1 MASDSS
7 LGSFINQFEGG
18 NRQHRYDV
26 SMQMP
31 AGISTPGANNFNR
44 FFVRAVSLPPSQVNP
59 IRVPYRG
66 RILKWPGDRVYFP
79 WTMRILDQNSGKN
92 RSLWNDFHRWS
103 DKIND
108 HVTNISSDD
117 WNNFTTDWTIKQIN
131 TQGDTIKTIKLID
144 CWPTVVG
151 PITLD
156 SNTIDTLV
164 EFTVTV
170 EYQWYE
176 VEGIN

>member
-1 MASDSS
+1 
-7 LGSFINQFEGG
+7 
-18 NRQHRYDV
+18 
-26 SMQMP
+26 
-31 AGISTPGANNFNR
+31 
-44 FFVRAVSLPPSQVNP
+44 
-59 IRVPYRG
+59 
-66 RILKWPGDRVYFP
+66 
-79 WTMRILDQNSGKN
+79 MRILDQNSGKN

-103 DKIND
+103 DTIND

-117 WNNFTTDWTIKQIN
+117 WNNFTTDWTISQIN
-131 TQGDTIKTIKLID
+131 TKGDTIKTIKLID

-156 SNTIDTLV
+156 SNAIDTLV
-164 EFTVTV
+164 EFTVTI